1 MGMTSEQRLA
11 VLEDKQALAELIN
24 AYGKVADRFDWEGWA
39 EGAFTE
45 DSEFVFVGGF
55 GVMRGRN
62 EILEVCKGSMDPFY
76 DVMQH
81 ILVNLDFEVDG
92 DTATGTSNLIFTA
105 IFDKDKPTDYYQ
117 AGGRYQW
124 GFVRTEQGWR
134 IAHTR
139 LEFLWN
145 NGADENS
152 VFEQKTEVA
161 AV

>member
-1 MGMTSEQRLA
+1 MTMTIEQRLA

-39 EGAFTE
+39 QGAFTE

-55 GVMRGRN
+55 GVMRGRD
-62 EILEVCKGSMDPFY
+62 EILKVCKDSMDPFY
-76 DVMQH
+76 EVMQH

-92 DTATGTSNLIFTA
+92 DSASGTSNLVFTA
-105 IFDKDKPTDYYQ
+105 VMKADEPTNYYM

-124 GFVRTEQGWR
+124 RFARMPEGWR

-145 NGADENS
+145 NGADADS